1 MSSPTALLSEKTTPP
16 TPTRKSSWITPRI
29 LSDFTIGL
37 SDGLTVPFA
46 LTAGLSALGNG
57 RIVVAAGLAELVA
70 GAISMGVAGY
80 LGAKG
85 ERDAQST
92 STRGMKK
99 MIVAEPEEAL
109 AIVKGKFQDFAL
121 PEEIL
126 LSITNYYSNS
136 SSDRLLKTLMR
147 FEECEAEA
155 QMLRPCLSGATIAV
169 AYFFGGSVPLLPYTL
184 FSVETAFIISII
196 VTVLVLFCFGFIK
209 GPLAGSNQ
217 GIRKSL
223 TSGFE
228 MLVLGGLAAAA
239 ALTCVK
245 MLNQSR
251 EP

>member
-1 MSSPTALLSEKTTPP
+1 
-16 TPTRKSSWITPRI
+16 
-29 LSDFTIGL
+29 
-37 SDGLTVPFA
+37 
-46 LTAGLSALGNG
+46 
-57 RIVVAAGLAELVA
+57 
-70 GAISMGVAGY
+70 MGVAGY

-109 AIVKGKFQDFAL
+109 AIVKGKFREFAL

-136 SSDRLLKTLMR
+136 PSDRLLETLMR
-147 FEECEAEA
+147 VEEHEAEV
-155 QMLRPCLSGATIAV
+155 QTLRPWLSGVTIAV
-169 AYFFGGSVPLLPYTL
+169 AYFFGGSVPLLPYML
-184 FSVETAFIISII
+184 CSVEVAFIVSII
-196 VTVLVLFCFGFIK
+196 VTILVLFCFGFIK
-209 GPLAGSNQ
+209 GPLAGSNR
-217 GIRKSL
+217 GICKSL
-223 TSGFE
+223 TSGIE

-245 MLNQSR
+245 MLSQFR